1 MHNGSFPEAPCRSRK
16 HHGQDAR
23 YQAGHSDSIFCQQ
36 KTNARQQEYTCGKH
50 VCVRDRNRAESMTHH
65 TFSKQGYWLLWRQ
78 SFFAEGTN
86 SSRCMCVKSY
96 CNHGQDGEI
105 IKMQDCLQ
113 QTHGGQIHGAH
124 GGSDERRSYV
134 PRSPRPQLSTKR
146 PLNNSPAKK
155 WSQRQ

>member
-1 MHNGSFPEAPCRSRK
+1 MAKMPVTRPGTVIRYSVNKRPTLASKSTHVGSMSA
-16 HHGQDAR
+16 
-23 YQAGHSDSIFCQQ
+23 
-36 KTNARQQEYTCGKH
+36 
-50 VCVRDRNRAESMTHH
+50 
-65 TFSKQGYWLLWRQ
+65 LLWRQ

-113 QTHGGQIHGAH
+113 QTHGGQIHEAH
-124 GGSDERRSYV
+124 GGSDERRSSV